1 MYARTLARGWGGL
14 CSMPQAFLSRI
25 RNPMMI
31 YKHLDH
37 GLYKSHLGPV
47 LGPTSLHM
55 PSWGSYVPPSIKGL
69 VFVCVVFNFFL
80 IFFLYLHVAELS
92 VECLLALEGIQG
104 LCVRTGT
111 MSPCAPWSR
120 GAGW

>member
-14 CSMPQAFLSRI
+14 CSVPQAFLSRT
-25 RNPMMI
+25 RNPVMI
-31 YKHLDH
+31 YKRLDH

-69 VFVCVVFNFFL
+69 VFVCVVFKSFF
-80 IFFLYLHVAELS
+80 FFKFSFYIS
-92 VECLLALEGIQG
+92 
-104 LCVRTGT
+104 
-111 MSPCAPWSR
+111 M
-120 GAGW
+120 